1 MIIIRLVATANFLDV
16 QRIVSDIDAYGWGI
30 SAEVELNGTLYVD
43 GIPKSKEGS
52 VADFVMNRS
61 RWVID
66 SISDST
72 GACIA

>member
-1 MIIIRLVATANFLDV
+1 MMIIRLVATANFLDV

-30 SAEVELNGTLYVD
+30 SAEVELSGTLYVD